1 MVASLERFSKRT
13 YEMDDWPDTRR
24 IFLCQR
30 THDGLLLH
38 IVQARCP
45 AKSKSIMNPTYLPAL
60 AALSG
65 SAVGGLTSF
74 LSSWL
79 GQSTQL
85 RAQVFINDKSRRQ
98 ELYREFVDEASKGY
112 IDSITTNTP
121 DLTRLVALYAL
132 ISRMRSLSSR
142 KVIEEAEKVAQLIV
156 RSYPEPNMTFAD
168 LRPMITAKA
177 IDPLRSFAE
186 SCREELEG
194 LK

>member
-1 MVASLERFSKRT
+1 VKNRSGNEDKPTMNPASLS
-13 YEMDDWPDTRR
+13 
-24 IFLCQR
+24 
-30 THDGLLLH
+30 
-38 IVQARCP
+38 
-45 AKSKSIMNPTYLPAL
+45 AL

-79 GQSTQL
+79 GQSAQL
-85 RAQVFINDKSRRQ
+85 RSQVFLNDKSRRQ
-98 ELYREFVDEASKGY
+98 ELYREFVEEASKGY

-121 DLTRLVALYAL
+121 DLTRLVGLYAL
-132 ISRMRSLSSR
+132 ISRMRSLSSP
-142 KVIEEAEKVAQLIV
+142 KIIVEAEKIAQLIV
-156 RSYPEPNMTFAD
+156 RSYPEPNKTFAD
-168 LRPMITAKA
+168 LRPMIIANA

>member
-1 MVASLERFSKRT
+1 
-13 YEMDDWPDTRR
+13 
-24 IFLCQR
+24 
-30 THDGLLLH
+30 
-38 IVQARCP
+38 
-45 AKSKSIMNPTYLPAL
+45 MNPGYLPAL

-85 RAQVFINDKSRRQ
+85 RAQVFVNDKSRRQ

-121 DLTRLVALYAL
+121 DLARLVALYAL
-132 ISRMRSLSSR
+132 ISRMRSLSSL

-177 IDPLRSFAE
+177 IDPLRSFSE
-186 SCREELEG
+186 SCREELEK

>member
-1 MVASLERFSKRT
+1 MNPASLS
-13 YEMDDWPDTRR
+13 P
-24 IFLCQR
+24 
-30 THDGLLLH
+30 
-38 IVQARCP
+38 
-45 AKSKSIMNPTYLPAL
+45 L

-79 GQSTQL
+79 GQSAQL
-85 RAQVFINDKSRRQ
+85 RSQVFLNDKSRRQ
-98 ELYREFVDEASKGY
+98 ELYREFVEEASKGY

-121 DLTRLVALYAL
+121 DLTRLVGLYAL
-132 ISRMRSLSSR
+132 ISRMRSLSSP
-142 KVIEEAEKVAQLIV
+142 KIIVEAEKVAQLIV
-156 RSYPEPNMTFAD
+156 RSYPEPNKTFAD
-168 LRPMITAKA
+168 LRPMIIANA

>member
-1 MVASLERFSKRT
+1 
-13 YEMDDWPDTRR
+13 
-24 IFLCQR
+24 
-30 THDGLLLH
+30 
-38 IVQARCP
+38 
-45 AKSKSIMNPTYLPAL
+45 MNPAYLSTL

-85 RAQVFINDKSRRQ
+85 RAQVFLNDKSRRQ

-132 ISRMRSLSSR
+132 ISRMRSLSSL

-177 IDPLRSFAE
+177 IDPLRSFSE
-186 SCREELEG
+186 SCREELER

>member
-1 MVASLERFSKRT
+1 MNPASLS
-13 YEMDDWPDTRR
+13 
-24 IFLCQR
+24 
-30 THDGLLLH
+30 
-38 IVQARCP
+38 
-45 AKSKSIMNPTYLPAL
+45 AL

-79 GQSTQL
+79 GQNAQL
-85 RAQVFINDKSRRQ
+85 RSQVFLNDKSRRQ
-98 ELYREFVDEASKGY
+98 ELYREFVEEASKGY

-121 DLTRLVALYAL
+121 DLTRLVGLYTL
-132 ISRMRSLSSR
+132 ISRMRSLSSP
-142 KVIEEAEKVAQLIV
+142 KIIVEAEKVAQLIV
-156 RSYPEPNMTFAD
+156 RSYPEPNKTFAD
-168 LRPMITAKA
+168 LRPMIIANA

>member
-1 MVASLERFSKRT
+1 
-13 YEMDDWPDTRR
+13 
-24 IFLCQR
+24 
-30 THDGLLLH
+30 
-38 IVQARCP
+38 
-45 AKSKSIMNPTYLPAL
+45 MNPATLSAL

-74 LSSWL
+74 LSSWI
-79 GQSTQL
+79 GQSSQL
-85 RAQVFINDKSRRQ
+85 RSQVFLNDKSRRQ
-98 ELYREFVDEASKGY
+98 ELYREFVDEASKSY

-132 ISRMRSLSSR
+132 ISRMRSLSSP
-142 KVIEEAEKVAQLIV
+142 KVIEEAEKIAQLIV
-156 RSYPEPNMTFAD
+156 RSYPEPNKTFAD
-168 LRPMITAKA
+168 LRPMIIANA

>member
-1 MVASLERFSKRT
+1 
-13 YEMDDWPDTRR
+13 
-24 IFLCQR
+24 
-30 THDGLLLH
+30 
-38 IVQARCP
+38 
-45 AKSKSIMNPTYLPAL
+45 MNPAYLSAL

-85 RAQVFINDKSRRQ
+85 RAQVFLNDKSRRQ

-132 ISRMRSLSSR
+132 I
-142 KVIEEAEKVAQLIV
+142 
-156 RSYPEPNMTFAD
+156 
-168 LRPMITAKA
+168 
-177 IDPLRSFAE
+177 
-186 SCREELEG
+186 
-194 LK
+194 

>member
-1 MVASLERFSKRT
+1 MTGFFRAHCPSVAFAENRSTMTPASLS
-13 YEMDDWPDTRR
+13 
-24 IFLCQR
+24 
-30 THDGLLLH
+30 
-38 IVQARCP
+38 
-45 AKSKSIMNPTYLPAL
+45 AL

-79 GQSTQL
+79 GQGAQL
-85 RAQVFINDKSRRQ
+85 RSQVFLSDKGRRA

-156 RSYPEPNMTFAD
+156 RSYSEPNMTFAD
-168 LRPMITAKA
+168 LRPMITANA
-177 IDPLRSFAE
+177 IDPLRSFSE
-186 SCREELEG
+186 SCREELEK

>member
-1 MVASLERFSKRT
+1 MNPASLS
-13 YEMDDWPDTRR
+13 
-24 IFLCQR
+24 
-30 THDGLLLH
+30 
-38 IVQARCP
+38 
-45 AKSKSIMNPTYLPAL
+45 AL

-79 GQSTQL
+79 GQSAQL
-85 RAQVFINDKSRRQ
+85 RSQVFLNDKSRRQ
-98 ELYREFVDEASKGY
+98 ELYREFVEEASKGY

-121 DLTRLVALYAL
+121 DLSRLVGLYAL
-132 ISRMRSLSSR
+132 ISRMRSLSSP
-142 KVIEEAEKVAQLIV
+142 KIIVEAEKVAQLIV
-156 RSYPEPNMTFAD
+156 RSYPEPNKTFAD
-168 LRPMITAKA
+168 LRPMIIANA